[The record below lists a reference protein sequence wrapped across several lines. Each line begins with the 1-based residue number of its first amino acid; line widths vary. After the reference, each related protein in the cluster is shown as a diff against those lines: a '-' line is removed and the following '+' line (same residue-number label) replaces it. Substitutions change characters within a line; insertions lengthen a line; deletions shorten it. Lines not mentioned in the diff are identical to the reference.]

1 MFRSAQP
8 RLLALLGATMTQ
20 RVGVV
25 NLGIEGQ
32 MLVGAV
38 GGFAVVVVTGNPALG
53 MAAGMAAGVALSV
66 VHAVLCLGFRVN
78 QLASGVAVWTLG
90 LGLSSLLGRPYVG
103 GKVQDRKSTRLNS
116 SH

>member
-1 MFRSAQP
+1 MAEALVLAWAAAMIRSATP
-8 RLLALLGATMTQ
+8 LLLALLGETMTQ
-20 RVGVV
+20 RVGVI

-32 MLVGAV
+32 MLVGDV

-78 QLASGVAVWTLG
+78 QQI
-90 LGLSSLLGRPYVG
+90 GRAHV
-103 GKVQDRKSTRLNS
+103 
-116 SH
+116 